1 MLWGLGLGGGFML
14 AYEYDI
20 IFFQSPSAFWLSS
33 STALIFVSLSLLL
46 LLRMKLNRFAPEP

>member
-14 AYEYDI
+14 AYEYDV

-46 LLRMKLNRFAPEP
+46 LLRMKLNRFALEP

>member
-14 AYEYDI
+14 AYEYDF

-33 STALIFVSLSLLL
+33 STALIFVSLFLLL
-46 LLRMKLNRFAPEP
+46 LLRVKLNRFSSEP